1 MWNKK
6 KSKTAK
12 TVNNKQNA
20 PSVTFITKDTIIKA
34 DMFCNDD
41 VRIAGTIDGEVE
53 SKQKLI
59 LSQTGSVTGS
69 ITSPEADVSGKIN
82 GDVRVSSKLTLRAT
96 AVIDGEIYAKKLS
109 IEDGAKITGA
119 LKVGPEVDTT
129 NKKKNGALKSG
140 APISPLKKTK
150 SQ

>member
-6 KSKTAK
+6 KPKAAK
-12 TVNNKQNA
+12 TVNNKQNT

-41 VRIAGTIDGEVE
+41 VRIAGTIEGEVE

-59 LSQTGSVTGS
+59 LSQTGSVSGS
-69 ITSPEADVSGKIN
+69 ITSPEADISGKIN
-82 GDVRVSSKLTLRAT
+82 GDVRISKKLTLRSSAI
-96 AVIDGEIYAKKLS
+96 VEGEIYAKKLS
-109 IEDGAKITGA
+109 IEDGAKVTGA
-119 LKVGPEVDTT
+119 LKVGPEVDT
-129 NKKKNGALKSG
+129 NNNKKNGALKSG